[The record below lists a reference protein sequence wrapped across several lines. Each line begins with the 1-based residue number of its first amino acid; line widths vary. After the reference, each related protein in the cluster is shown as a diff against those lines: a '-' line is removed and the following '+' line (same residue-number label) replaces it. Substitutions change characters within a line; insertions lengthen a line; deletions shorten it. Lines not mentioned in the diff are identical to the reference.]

1 MPPKGNN
8 SKVATGE
15 RQKSL
20 QNCTKEI
27 KMWSLSSHPAWA
39 CLFSSTFQTMW
50 YSEKKENAN
59 CGCELL
65 LPPNF
70 ILLQLSKEQVFWDV
84 SKTSAS
90 EELFLETKYNSS
102 ANLADRCGYFSDK
115 APWDLI
121 ILFSKRKKKNPLLS
135 LSSSLQNI
143 LVCGLRKNGSFNII
157 FINGYWMDCD
167 P

>member
-1 MPPKGNN
+1 MCPQKATTARWPLERDR
-8 SKVATGE
+8 KVCKILQRKLKCDPCQVTLHE
-15 RQKSL
+15 PVFSHQHFRPCDTQK
-20 QNCTKEI
+20 
-27 KMWSLSSHPAWA
+27 
-39 CLFSSTFQTMW
+39 
-50 YSEKKENAN
+50 KKENAN

-84 SKTSAS
+84 SKTSVS

-121 ILFSKRKKKNPLLS
+121 IPFSKRKKKINPLLS
-135 LSSSLQNI
+135 LYSSLQNI
-143 LVCGLRKNGSFNII
+143 LVCTLRKNGSFSIT
-157 FINGYWMDCD
+157 FINGY
-167 P
+167 